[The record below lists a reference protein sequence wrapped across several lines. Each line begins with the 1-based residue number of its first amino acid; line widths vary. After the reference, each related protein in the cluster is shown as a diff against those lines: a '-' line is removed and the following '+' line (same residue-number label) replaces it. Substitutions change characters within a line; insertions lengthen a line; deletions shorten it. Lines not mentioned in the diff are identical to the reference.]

1 MNGNAPSPKRAKAP
15 WATPTSSSVDSIS
28 ALSEGVPK
36 ISVSQRDLRNL
47 TPKQRLV
54 HIGKRLLSA
63 QISSFARG
71 AVLRTFSNYIFD
83 AFIPETKASTA
94 WRNTIHNCIN
104 LNEIQSVV
112 TSLVNIEPEDDD
124 EKVDLSKKH
133 VLKRMLANH
142 VAGYFNVDTNHLVNE
157 NFEGYSYNKLYMSDL
172 IKAFS
177 TLNAKTSELCDI
189 KMIYSES
196 YGEDS
201 KNENESHLFIFDT
214 LGHRYALYLCKAN
227 VTRNSFQI
235 AEYEL
240 TLFQAHSDNTV
251 FDSLS
256 EHLTKIVRTNFVT
269 QLNPEKNILEIEE
282 FRTKTVPRQN
292 SYEYM
297 PNLDIAEITKSIR
310 YALENKK
317 RLVIVIV
324 GDGGLGKTAAIHT
337 ILNQFTDI
345 PSFVITPAAVGDSP
359 NAVRSIFDTL
369 TMFECLSVFDDFD
382 GFNVKTK
389 NEVTTEFL
397 RQFSGASGFNGVALV
412 AVNDPSQVNPL
423 LINRP
428 GRMDSIYL
436 MRYLD
441 NIDEV
446 KLVLGQHFDSYVFDG
461 YDTILQKML
470 DLKFSNSR
478 MIRAVEFA
486 EEQGGLTY
494 DKFAYSVERVNEFE
508 KIATAQ
514 VSKGRLSF
522 DTNGDAC
529 NDDAVVEPDDAGR
542 PCAYGS
548 GAIAMKFKSRLRC
561 SKDDEFDE
569 PYDGIKDCTD

>member
-1 MNGNAPSPKRAKAP
+1 MNGSIAKKTHKTP
-15 WATPTSSSVDSIS
+15 WAASQPDVESLS
-28 ALSEGVPK
+28 ALSEGVPRVA
-36 ISVSQRDLRNL
+36 VSQRELRNL
-47 TPKQRLV
+47 TPKQRLL

-71 AVLRTFSNYIFD
+71 AVLRTFSNYIFE
-83 AFIPETKASTA
+83 AFIPETKTSAV
-94 WRNTIHNCIN
+94 WRNTIRNCIN
-104 LNEIQSVV
+104 LSEIQSVV
-112 TSLVNIEPEDDD
+112 TSIVNIEPDDDD
-124 EKVDLSKKH
+124 EKIDLSKKPM
-133 VLKRMLANH
+133 LRRMLAH
-142 VAGYFNVDTNHLVNE
+142 QLASYFNVDVHEITNE
-157 NFEGYSYNKLYMSDL
+157 SFEGYSYNKLYMGDL

-189 KMIYSES
+189 KMLYSES
-196 YGEDS
+196 YGEAS

-235 AEYEL
+235 TEYEL
-240 TLFQAHSDNTV
+240 TLFQAHSDNSV
-251 FDSLS
+251 LDSLS

-269 QLNPEKNILEIEE
+269 QLNPEKNIIEIEE
-282 FRTKTVPRQN
+282 FRTKTVQRQK
-292 SYEYM
+292 SYEHM
-297 PNLDIAEITKSIR
+297 PNLDIAEITRSIK

-337 ILNQFTDI
+337 ILNQFTNI
-345 PSFVITPAAVGDSP
+345 PSFIITPAAVGDSP

-369 TMFECLSVFDDFD
+369 MMFECLSVFDDFD
-382 GFNVKTK
+382 GFDVRTK

-441 NIDEV
+441 TVDEV
-446 KLVLGQHFDSYVFDG
+446 KLVLGQHFDNYVFDG
-461 YDTILQKML
+461 YEDILQQML

-486 EEQGGLTY
+486 EEQGGLSY
-494 DKFAYSVERVNEFE
+494 DKFAYSVERVNAFE

-514 VSKGRLSF
+514 VSKGRLRL
-522 DTNGDAC
+522 DTNIDAC
-529 NDDAVVEPDDAGR
+529 NNDDEIVEPDASGR
-542 PCAYGS
+542 PIPYGC
-548 GAIAMKFKSRLRC
+548 GAVAKNTTSRIRC
-561 SKDDEFDE
+561 SKNDEVDSADIE
-569 PYDGIKDCTD
+569 DCNA

>member
-1 MNGNAPSPKRAKAP
+1 MG
-15 WATPTSSSVDSIS
+15 
-28 ALSEGVPK
+28 
-36 ISVSQRDLRNL
+36 
-47 TPKQRLV
+47 
-54 HIGKRLLSA
+54 
-63 QISSFARG
+63 
-71 AVLRTFSNYIFD
+71 
-83 AFIPETKASTA
+83 
-94 WRNTIHNCIN
+94 
-104 LNEIQSVV
+104 
-112 TSLVNIEPEDDD
+112 
-124 EKVDLSKKH
+124 
-133 VLKRMLANH
+133 
-142 VAGYFNVDTNHLVNE
+142 
-157 NFEGYSYNKLYMSDL
+157 DL

-189 KMIYSES
+189 KMLYSES
-196 YGEDS
+196 YGEAS

-214 LGHRYALYLCKAN
+214 LGQRYALYLCKAN

-235 AEYEL
+235 TEYEL
-240 TLFQAHSDNTV
+240 TLFQAHSDNSV

-269 QLNPEKNILEIEE
+269 QLNPEKNIIEIEE
-282 FRTKTVPRQN
+282 FRTKTVQRQK
-292 SYEYM
+292 SYEHM
-297 PNLDIAEITKSIR
+297 PNLDIAEITRSIK

-337 ILNQFTDI
+337 ILNQFTNI
-345 PSFVITPAAVGDSP
+345 PSFIITPAAVGDSP

-369 TMFECLSVFDDFD
+369 MMFECLSVFDDFD
-382 GFNVKTK
+382 GFDVRTK

-441 NIDEV
+441 TVDEV
-446 KLVLGQHFDSYVFDG
+446 KLVLGQHFDNYVFDG
-461 YDTILQKML
+461 YEDILQQML

-486 EEQGGLTY
+486 EEQGGLSY
-494 DKFAYSVERVNEFE
+494 DKFAYSVERVNAFE

-514 VSKGRLSF
+514 VSKGRLRL
-522 DTNGDAC
+522 DTNIDAC
-529 NDDAVVEPDDAGR
+529 NNDDEIVEPDASGR
-542 PCAYGS
+542 PTPYGC
-548 GAIAMKFKSRLRC
+548 GAVLQRIPHIPNKML
-561 SKDDEFDE
+561 
-569 PYDGIKDCTD
+569 